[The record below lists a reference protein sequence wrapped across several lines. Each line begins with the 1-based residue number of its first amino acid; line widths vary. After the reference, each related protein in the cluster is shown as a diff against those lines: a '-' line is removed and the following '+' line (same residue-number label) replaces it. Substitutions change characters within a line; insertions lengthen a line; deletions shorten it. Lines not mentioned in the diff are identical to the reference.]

1 MKKEFFK
8 LTVLCVF
15 CLSLFFQMSI
25 VIADNTGNLNYQT
38 GESDVV
44 ADSFMAILKEKKNT
58 PTPEPTPFLPER
70 PEEGY
75 FPDLPDERNVD
86 RKNIITLGSFAT
98 NVEPVLSTEIDT
110 KCSIIAAIKQQ
121 FVFSTSEKVYV
132 GIAVRNSTSNSKNLK
147 VTFDVTGPLVFKEV
161 LNISIPAESICLP
174 FTNLPKEVPEGLY
187 KIKGSISGRASKDMI
202 IEFRDNIPV
211 GTSTVVQ

>member
-15 CLSLFFQMSI
+15 CLSLFFQMST

-44 ADSFMAILKEKKNT
+44 AESFMAILKQTPT
-58 PTPEPTPFLPER
+58 PTPEPTPFFPER

-75 FPDLPDERNVD
+75 FPNLPDERSIGK
-86 RKNIITLGSFAT
+86 RSILTLGSFAT

-110 KCSIIAAIKQQ
+110 KCSIITAIKQQ

-161 LNISIPAESICLP
+161 LNISVPAESICLP

-187 KIKGSISGRASKDMI
+187 KIKGSISGRESKDMI

-211 GTSTVVQ
+211 GTSTVVP